1 MLYMKHHRENPH
13 PSRGESLRS
22 GESPRPLEGDV
33 APVKRDMSHE
43 QKAGLKK
50 PGKGDPRVAESEA
63 DQGRTS

>member
-1 MLYMKHHRENPH
+1 MFNMKHHRETPH
-13 PSRGESLRS
+13 PSRGGSLRS

-43 QKAGLKK
+43 QRAGLKK
-50 PGKGDPRVAESEA
+50 PGQDDPRVAESEA